1 MIAPPFLGSVRRP
14 ILHCSVLLAIG
25 IIGCGEP
32 SSPVTHSSPV
42 PPDLGVAPGIIA
54 PDAERAELGRLA
66 RSVAIALSDPEIR
79 QRLKNDL
86 RAAPFAEHK
95 LELSKYLQSD
105 NAGTLLDGM
114 AAPGGKSRSQVLGGL
129 QQLRSVEFY
138 MPVTKHRET
147 WTGDGEILVAAQL
160 KEHDP
165 IMAFNSQGEP
175 VPMDEATVPS
185 QPTLVLVSSETRFD
199 KPMSPLMSRNT
210 NDKNGT
216 AIGTLVPVTPE
227 AAAIIAPCIDC
238 GGDVLPPP
246 PPPPAIAPG
255 LYLEFSRIL
264 DAKEP
269 WPRGAPEVEV
279 HIHAENGTPGVV
291 NDLSCSGADVR
302 DSRKYFDQNDGFW
315 SGRVLLF
322 SSSEVA
328 ATNGYPTTPY
338 NIIYWEDDNTS
349 CVLKLDSPVLRNYL
363 NATLQSIGAAGLVF
377 YKTANWAAAG
387 IAFVGAFYHSAG
399 EWLLTNDD
407 FIGDVVPSTPGRPNY
422 YPDNTHIIMNGGT
435 LNGRVNLAW
444 H

>member
-227 AAAIIAPCIDC
+227 AAAIIAPCIDWR
-238 GGDVLPPP
+238 GRRSSSSSPSTRDRSRVV
-246 PPPPAIAPG
+246 
-255 LYLEFSRIL
+255 SRIFENTRRQR
-264 DAKEP
+264 AVAS
-269 WPRGAPEVEV
+269 WCARGRGS
-279 HIHAENGTPGVV
+279 H
-291 NDLSCSGADVR
+291 
-302 DSRKYFDQNDGFW
+302 SRREW
-315 SGRVLLF
+315 
-322 SSSEVA
+322 
-328 ATNGYPTTPY
+328 
-338 NIIYWEDDNTS
+338 
-349 CVLKLDSPVLRNYL
+349 
-363 NATLQSIGAAGLVF
+363 
-377 YKTANWAAAG
+377 
-387 IAFVGAFYHSAG
+387 HS
-399 EWLLTNDD
+399 WC
-407 FIGDVVPSTPGRPNY
+407 RK
-422 YPDNTHIIMNGGT
+422 
-435 LNGRVNLAW
+435 
-444 H
+444 

>member
-1 MIAPPFLGSVRRP
+1 MKAPPFLGSVRRP

-32 SSPVTHSSPV
+32 SSPVAHSSPV
-42 PPDLGVAPGIIA
+42 PPDLGVAPGLTA

-66 RSVAIALSDPEIR
+66 RSVAMALSDPEIR

-114 AAPGGKSRSQVLGGL
+114 AAPGGKSRSEVLDGMR
-129 QQLRSVEFY
+129 QLRSVEFY

-147 WTGDGEILVAAQL
+147 WTGDGEVLVAAQL

-165 IMAFNSQGEP
+165 IMAFNSQGET

-185 QPTLVLVSSETRFD
+185 QPTLVIVSSETRFD
-199 KPMSPLMSRNT
+199 SPMSALMSKNI

-216 AIGTLVPVTPE
+216 AIGTLVPVTPQ

-269 WPRGAPEVEV
+269 WVRGAPEVEV

-291 NDLSCSGADVR
+291 NDLSCAGADVR

-363 NATLQSIGAAGLVF
+363 NATVLSIGAAGLVF
-377 YKTANWAAAG
+377 IKTLNWPAAG
-387 IAFVGAFYHSAG
+387 VAFVGAFYHSAG

-422 YPDNTHIIMNGGT
+422 YPENTHILMDGGT